1 MQGETRGRLPDR
13 TATKNTGTLMCFHSV
28 QKRARVRVRGSSPV
42 SHLAR
47 IAFRVRLVLE
57 LGLGHSR
64 VLARCE
70 NGLDPG
76 KGGGPIR

>member
-1 MQGETRGRLPDR
+1 M
-13 TATKNTGTLMCFHSV
+13 

-47 IAFRVRLVLE
+47 IAVRVRVR
-57 LGLGHSR
+57 GLGHSR